1 MKKLLESFREGAL
14 YQLFKVKM
22 KEFFLF
28 HTDGEKLKNPEI
40 DEPSFQQQN
49 QLANERSPRLLY

>member
-1 MKKLLESFREGAL
+1 MKKLLKSFREGAL
-14 YQLFKVKM
+14 YQLLKVKM

-40 DEPSFQQQN
+40 DKPSSQQQN
-49 QLANERSPRLLY
+49 QSANE

>member
-14 YQLFKVKM
+14 YQLFNVKM

-28 HTDGEKLKNPEI
+28 HTDGELKNPEI
-40 DEPSFQQQN
+40 EEPSSQQQN
-49 QLANERSPRLLY
+49 QSANEWSPRLLY